1 MAPVSNKE
9 FILFSAPHAIV
20 KLQIHLL
27 NLTTFKDSFSRSFQ
41 YFYKI
46 SDKIPIVKQWRWGL
60 RSGRSQS
67 SGQLWAERTSHLT
80 HLTQPTSPPA
90 THVNNTNLLRP
101 PPPPTTQPSS
111 HYRGLVFYLKD
122 SYLYLL
128 NNQLSWIIILIL
140 FLILNQKCVFWIKYV
155 KIRMVDGC
163 WYEVDNY
170 QIRSGHYNYLHYQY
184 RTLET
189 IF

>member
-9 FILFSAPHAIV
+9 FILFSAHHAIV

-67 SGQLWAERTSHLT
+67 SVQLWAERTSHPHTPHTADLT
-80 HLTQPTSPPA
+80 SSHWCQ
-90 THVNNTNLLRP
+90 HHNP
-101 PPPPTTQPSS
+101 PPPSS
-111 HYRGLVFYLKD
+111 SSSYSTFVSLQRVGLLFKRYF
-122 SYLYLL
+122 L
-128 NNQLSWIIILIL
+128 NNQLSWFIILSL

-155 KIRMVDGC
+155 KIRAGWWMVVGMK
-163 WYEVDNY
+163 
-170 QIRSGHYNYLHYQY
+170 
-184 RTLET
+184 
-189 IF
+189 

>member
-80 HLTQPTSPPA
+80 PHTADLTSSHWCQQ
-90 THVNNTNLLRP
+90 HNP
-101 PPPPTTQPSS
+101 PPPSS
-111 HYRGLVFYLKD
+111 SSSYSTFVSLQRVGLLFNRYF
-122 SYLYLL
+122 L
-128 NNQLSWIIILIL
+128 NYQIKLSWIIILIL
-140 FLILNQKCVFWIKYV
+140 FLILSQKCVFWIKYV
-155 KIRMVDGC
+155 KIRAGWWMVVGMK
-163 WYEVDNY
+163 
-170 QIRSGHYNYLHYQY
+170 
-184 RTLET
+184 
-189 IF
+189 